1 MDHLGK
7 RIYDARNSLKLTLE
21 TVGQYVGVGKSTVRK
36 WENGMIKN
44 MRRDKIKK
52 LSEVLHVSPG
62 YLMGWTDD
70 PLDYGSEDTSVNVI
84 NVPSSPDLDLT
95 PFEREVITR
104 LRRYSEEKQRAFLL
118 ILTGEDTPEL

>member
-1 MDHLGK
+1 MNNLGQ
-7 RIYDARNSLKLTLE
+7 RIYYARNSLGLTLE
-21 TVGQYVGVGKSTVRK
+21 AVGQYVGVGKSTVRK
-36 WENGMIKN
+36 WENGMIQN

-70 PLDYGSEDTSVNVI
+70 PDDYGSEAL
-84 NVPSSPDLDLT
+84 SSGSPIPTAPDSELT

>member
-1 MDHLGK
+1 MENLGK
-7 RIYDARNSLKLTLE
+7 RIYDARIINGLSLE

-44 MRRDKIKK
+44 MRRDKIKS

-70 PLDYGSEDTSVNVI
+70 PQDYGEEPPVNGEML
-84 NVPSSPDLDLT
+84 SD
-95 PFEREVITR
+95 FEREVVMR
-104 LRRYSEEKQRAFLL
+104 LRRLPEEQQRAFLAF
-118 ILTGEDTPEL
+118 LTAPEK